1 MYESDDEDEMDK
13 DEPKPPLYDEDED
26 DMDLDFVPQRQHG
39 IDQAMGSDKDH
50 GSDEEGHSR
59 LEDILPDTLLDF
71 SLPPPPTQSTVRST
85 RS

>member
-13 DEPKPPLYDEDED
+13 DEPEPPLYDEDED
-26 DMDLDFVPQRQHG
+26 DMDLDFVPQQHE
-39 IDQAMGSDKDH
+39 MESDDDH
-50 GSDEEGHSR
+50 GLGDEGGHSR

-85 RS
+85 RSR

>member
-1 MYESDDEDEMDK
+1 MYESDDEEAIDK
-13 DEPKPPLYDEDED
+13 DESEPPLYDEDED
-26 DMDLDFVPQRQHG
+26 DMDLDFVPQRQHD
-39 IDQAMGSDKDH
+39 IDRAMGSDNDH
-50 GSDEEGHSR
+50 GSDEGGHSR